1 MKIYVLILLFIT
13 NMAASITMG
22 KEHYSKECKQCHLS
36 LKSVASSKQSKLWKE
51 LLSKEGYALAQ
62 VHLNNEE
69 ANPSWIYFKSSEY
82 KQQSKDLKDVLI
94 KYSAD
99 KSKHTS
105 CH

>member
-1 MKIYVLILLFIT
+1 MKFYVLIFLFIT
-13 NMAASITMG
+13 NLTASITIG
-22 KEHYSKECKQCHLS
+22 KEVYSKECKQCHLS
-36 LKSVASSKQSKLWKE
+36 LKSVASSKQSKQWKE

-62 VHLNNEE
+62 VHLNNHE
-69 ANPSWIYFKSSEY
+69 AKPSWAYFKSNEY
-82 KQQSKDLKDVLI
+82 KQHSKDLKDVLI

>member
-1 MKIYVLILLFIT
+1 
-13 NMAASITMG
+13 MG
-22 KEHYSKECKQCHLS
+22 KEVYSKECKQCHLS
-36 LKSVASSKQSKLWKE
+36 LKSVASSKHSKKWKE

-62 VHLNNEE
+62 VHLNNQK
-69 ANPSWIYFKSSEY
+69 AKSSWTYFKSGDY
-82 KQQSKDLKDVLI
+82 TQHTKDLKDVLI